1 MGHTFVVRVAVCGSN
16 DSITNHATAR
26 TNHTLAHKA
35 AFHQHSIGGCSFI
48 EPSIEKLS
56 RVDLRTSGARGFPL
70 HWYQTLWQDG
80 SFHSLIHLPL
90 SPTSTHSL
98 THCCACLCLLG

>member
-26 TNHTLAHKA
+26 TNHTLAHQA
-35 AFHQHSIGGCSFI
+35 AFLQHSIGGCSFI
-48 EPSIEKLS
+48 EPSIETLS
-56 RVDLRTSGARGFPL
+56 RVDLRTSGARGFLL

-80 SFHSLIHLPL
+80 SFHSFTSLSHPHARTHLDVQ
-90 SPTSTHSL
+90 
-98 THCCACLCLLG
+98 